1 MTLADNLPILHCPSC
16 GDLMKLVRAVP
27 RHELLPDLLVVVCL
41 SCSEIEV
48 KEEKRAA

>member
-16 GDLMKLVRAVP
+16 GDLMKLIRTVP
-27 RHELLPDLLVVVCL
+27 RHELPDLLVVVCL

-48 KEEKRAA
+48 TEEKRAA